1 MCRSRRRRLVTP
13 SSSRGVEQASRRWR
27 AGHHDSAAGCGEA
40 PRNLICAL
48 KKTIA
53 AGSPPAGACSAS
65 NTMSDVPSVLVNM
78 RSRPDVSQF
87 VRSTVETTAE
97 RSAVGRPTLRAG
109 AACGAKR
116 CNAQATPA
124 NAARNTTLIGPDTLH
139 RGLWLL
145 LWLTRGRRF
154 GRLGARN
161 ACAAPMYRHSALLTR
176 QYFAAGSGS

>member
-1 MCRSRRRRLVTP
+1 MAFTF
-13 SSSRGVEQASRRWR
+13 GR
-27 AGHHDSAAGCGEA
+27 ARDG
-40 PRNLICAL
+40 
-48 KKTIA
+48 KKTMA

-65 NTMSDVPSVLVNM
+65 KTMSDVPSVLVNM

-109 AACGAKR
+109 AARGASR

-139 RGLWLL
+139 RRLWLL
-145 LWLTRGRRF
+145 LWLTRCRRF
-154 GRLGARN
+154 GRLDARECSPRLCIGAVR
-161 ACAAPMYRHSALLTR
+161 CLLDSTSR
-176 QYFAAGSGS
+176 RLWQLAAGKTLGLGKKIHVADNNRTIH